1 LHIEDLEIYFTK
13 AAIDSVWRKEI
24 SFEIISRLVAAGEY
38 YHVIIKDF

>member
-24 SFEIISRLVAAGEY
+24 SFEIRLVAAGEY
-38 YHVIIKDF
+38 YHVITKDFW